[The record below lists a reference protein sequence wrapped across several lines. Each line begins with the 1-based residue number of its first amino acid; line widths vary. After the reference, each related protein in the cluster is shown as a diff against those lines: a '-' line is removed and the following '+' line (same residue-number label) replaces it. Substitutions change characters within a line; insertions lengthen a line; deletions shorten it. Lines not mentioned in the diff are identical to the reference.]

1 MNVLFLYFLHAFQKH
16 SFLFRYIVQ
25 LFCHNFSLFF
35 NRFINFFEFSNF
47 YLQTFDYIYYC
58 TVIFQLSIC
67 LLASSSLNLFSFLAS
82 ACLLLIIRLLLYF
95 TDWIHVFVLL
105 FLHWSIVCYWFS
117 VIFVVFLL
125 FNHLN
130 FLFCSC
136 DWWWENIFN
145 WLRSI
150 FLLFYLINAHFLC
163 LLNWK
168 AILVF
173 LLNLSSLHCVK
184 FQKSSKI
191 QKSN

>member
-1 MNVLFLYFLHAFQKH
+1 MNVLFLYFLHTFQKH
-16 SFLFRYIVQ
+16 SFLFRHIVQ
-25 LFCHNFSLFF
+25 LFCHNFSLFL
-35 NRFINFFEFSNF
+35 NWFINFFEFSDF
-47 YLQTFDYIYYC
+47 YLQTFDYIYHC
-58 TVIFQLSIC
+58 CVIFQLIVR
-67 LLASSSLNLFSFLAS
+67 LLASRSLNLLNFSTS
-82 ACLLLIIRLLLYF
+82 ACLLLIIQLLLYL

-117 VIFVVFLL
+117 VILDIFLL
-125 FNHLN
+125 FDHLN

-136 DWWWENIFN
+136 NWWWENILN

-150 FLLFYLINAHFLC
+150 FLLFYLIDTHFLR
-163 LLNWK
+163 LFNWK
-168 AILVF
+168 TILVF